1 MLYSLSDR
9 LFIRYNWP
17 YEKEKSPPPP
27 SVIIVVFF
35 MFSAQTLSAFN
46 DTQNTQNP
54 PSPPAIHKAPEQNSN
69 TDYFSVVRK
78 DVNLR

>member
-27 SVIIVVFF
+27 SVITVVFF

-46 DTQNTQNP
+46 DTQNTQNL
-54 PSPPAIHKAPEQNSN
+54 PSPPAIHKEPEQKA
-69 TDYFSVVRK
+69 DRQ
-78 DVNLR
+78 